1 MKTTI
6 NVSHNGAPQT
16 VLATPI
22 TGNELYDAFGVAA
35 YETLYRK
42 GHGGNADDLINRS
55 SVDEYQV
62 NENDVFHTEKT
73 EPLPVVNV
81 TLDDKAQTVATGLVF
96 RDANGNLVPG
106 QLKDANGNL
115 IPGNYPYQIRDVN
128 GNIVNGAPQ
137 VRLAN
142 GTYVADQYRD
152 VNGNLLPGYAHV
164 AGRVIDG
171 NGLYLHFTVAT
182 DRTLFRKVAGST
194 AEQILRNTT
203 PLTVSEGDSFYTKVS

>member
-16 VLATPI
+16 VFATPI

-81 TLDDKAQTVATGLVF
+81 TLDDKAQTVAS
-96 RDANGNLVPG
+96 
-106 QLKDANGNL
+106 
-115 IPGNYPYQIRDVN
+115 
-128 GNIVNGAPQ
+128 
-137 VRLAN
+137 
-142 GTYVADQYRD
+142 
-152 VNGNLLPGYAHV
+152 
-164 AGRVIDG
+164 RVIDG
-171 NGLYLHFTVAT
+171 NGLYLHFAVAT

>member
-96 RDANGNLVPG
+96 RD
-106 QLKDANGNL
+106 
-115 IPGNYPYQIRDVN
+115 VN

-171 NGLYLHFTVAT
+171 NGLYLHFAVAT